1 VHWLD
6 PVRAAIDGSPAPVEV
21 FFRDDDAGWA
31 PDRLRA
37 LLDRFEH
44 HELPVDLAVIPA
56 ALGETLAAELRVRA
70 TTQRLGLHQHGFA
83 HRNHEPDGRKYEFGP
98 HRAPDRQRCDIEAGA
113 ARMADLLGDLVQPI
127 FTPPWNRCTV
137 DTGRCLAE
145 LGLSVLSRESRAA
158 PLEVPGL
165 DEVPIRIDFVKPDRA
180 EQLAT
185 AVAEGGPIGVMLH
198 HAVMDRENVE
208 RADELLALVATHP
221 RVRASA
227 ILDYAA
233 RVPFPGWGSSDSVS
247 RRSGARAT

>member
-1 VHWLD
+1 MHWLD
-6 PVRAAIDGSPAPVEV
+6 PVRAAIVASPAPVEV

-31 PDRLRA
+31 SDRLHA

-56 ALGETLAAELRVRA
+56 VLDEALAAELRVRA
-70 TTQRLGLHQHGFA
+70 DTQRLGLHQHGFA

-98 HRAPDRQRCDIEAGA
+98 HRAPEQQRRDIEAGA
-113 ARMADLLGDLVQPI
+113 ARLADLLGDLVQPI

-145 LGLSVLSRESRAA
+145 LGFRVLSRESRAE
-158 PLEVPGL
+158 PLDVAGL

-180 EQLAT
+180 ERLAT
-185 AVAEGGPIGVMLH
+185 AVTEGGPIGVMFH
-198 HAVMDRENVE
+198 HAVDDLTAV
-208 RADELLALVATHP
+208 DDLLALVATHP
-221 RVRASA
+221 RIKART
-227 ILDYAA
+227 ILDIAA
-233 RVPFPGWGSSDSVS
+233 RVPFPAWRSSDSVS